1 MQTATM
7 SLGTFGTAAQRSTDA
22 ADDFDLLSTQ
32 PLMTEG
38 DRTGTDMMFSNIAGV
53 VLQSEQ
59 DRFARTLFR
68 ATRGNTFTH
77 FQPISE
83 PVKDPK
89 TGKEV
94 LKSVFVVYY
103 QDNRLLGGGASAMSD
118 KIKKI

>member
-1 MQTATM
+1 MGSGAR
-7 SLGTFGTAAQRSTDA
+7 GAAPA
-22 ADDFDLLSTQ
+22 NDDEFDLLATE
-32 PLMTEG
+32 PLMSD
-38 DRTGTDMMFSNIAGV
+38 DRSGTHMMFSNIAGV

-83 PVKDPK
+83 SLKDPK
-89 TGKEV
+89 TGKDV

-103 QDNRLLGGGASAMSD
+103 QDNRLGG
-118 KIKKI
+118 